1 MAIAFALTRPFM
13 TSVIIGAT
21 SMEQLKTDIWASS
34 ITLSPEILK
43 EIDAIYRTYPRSAS
57 RSAGPAAISAQSSTI
72 PRPGG

>member
-43 EIDAIYRTYPRSAS
+43 EIDAIYRTYPR
-57 RSAGPAAISAQSSTI
+57 PL
-72 PRPGG
+72 